1 MSQINTRIVLRND
14 TKAAWE
20 LVKDTATLM
29 AGEIGVETDT
39 GLFKIGKEKS
49 AGVLCTWAEL
59 PYANDIPEI
68 DLTSVTNNVK
78 EAATFEGLGSGTV
91 VGDIGIVKAP
101 LYEGASDYTY
111 TAYVWTY
118 LGKEADGVTDKYAWA
133 AMDGNYSAANVFTN
147 ARIVLAGDYGKD
159 SAKHT
164 ITSIGNLRI
173 GDEIAAGTSLQSIL
187 MDMLS
192 QRLQPGNATA
202 PSVSWETNPNGTK
215 EVGTKV
221 TPSYKA
227 KLNAGSYTYGPAT
240 GIVAK
245 AWSVSIADTGE
256 TAKTTREGSFN
267 EITIKDNMS
276 GYGKITATATYDA
289 GAVPVDNLGDTA
301 TNAATVQIP
310 AGSKSATA
318 SGYTGFRGWF
328 CGYKA
333 GGATLNVNALT
344 SAQIRALCT
353 PVNGSFVASMTTNKM
368 QQMFFAAPA
377 GLVTSV
383 DVSNSTN
390 GAPQTV
396 FQTTVYV
403 KGANEYVVTEA
414 EATEKNTVNG
424 MLYDIFY
431 VNNDNPDS
439 GEVIYTIATKT
450 VGS

>member
-14 TKAAWE
+14 TKANWE
-20 LVKDTATLM
+20 LVKNTATLM
-29 AGEIGVETDT
+29 PGEIGVETDT

-59 PYANDIPEI
+59 PYANDIPKI

-78 EAATFEGLGSGTV
+78 VEATLEALGNGTV
-91 VGDIGIVKAP
+91 VGDMGLVKE
-101 LYEGASDYTY
+101 LVYEDTANPDNNKYSH
-111 TAYVWTY
+111 TAYVWNGT
-118 LGKEADGVTDKYAWA
+118 AWE

-147 ARIVLAGDYGKD
+147 AKITLAGDYGKD
-159 SAKHT
+159 SRNDK

-202 PSVSWETNPNGTK
+202 PSVSWETNPTGTK

-240 GIVAK
+240 GITAK
-245 AWSVSIADTGE
+245 TWSVSIADTGE
-256 TAKTTREGSFN
+256 TAKTTRDGSFN

-318 SGYTGFRGWF
+318 NGYTGFRGWF

-353 PVNGSFVASMTTNKM
+353 PVNGSFVTSMTTNKM

-414 EATEKNTVNG
+414 EATDTNTVNG

-450 VGS
+450 IGS

>member
-14 TKAAWE
+14 TKANWE
-20 LVKDTATLM
+20 GVGARAKLM
-29 AGEIGVETDT
+29 VGEIGIETDT
-39 GLFKIGKEKS
+39 GLFKIGRENDE
-49 AGVLCTWAEL
+49 GGLCTWAEL

-78 EAATFEGLGSGTV
+78 VEATLAALGNGNV
-91 VGDIGIVKAP
+91 VGDMGIVKAP
-101 LYEGASDYTY
+101 LYEGASEYTY
-111 TAYVWTY
+111 TAYVWNGT
-118 LGKEADGVTDKYAWA
+118 AWA

-147 ARIVLAGDYGKD
+147 AKITLAGDYGLDSRKD
-159 SAKHT
+159 K

-202 PSVSWETNPNGTK
+202 PSVSWETNPTGTK

-227 KLNAGSYTYGPAT
+227 KLNPGSYTYGPDT
-240 GIVAK
+240 GITANS
-245 AWSVSIADTGE
+245 WSVSIADTGE
-256 TAKTTREGSFN
+256 TAKTARDGSFN
-267 EITIKDNMS
+267 EITIKDGMS
-276 GYGKITATATYDA
+276 GYGKVTATATYDA
-289 GAVPVDNLGDTA
+289 GATPVDNLGDTA

-318 SGYTGFRGWF
+318 IGYTGYRAWF

-333 GGATLNVNALT
+333 GGATLNVDALT
-344 SAQIRALCT
+344 SAQIRALGNAA
-353 PVNGSFVASMTTNKM
+353 NGSFLGSMTTDKM

-377 GLVTSV
+377 GLVDSISIRNAAN
-383 DVSNSTN
+383 D
-390 GAPQTV
+390 APQPVKKIST
-396 FQTTVYV
+396 YV
-403 KGANEYVVTEA
+403 KGVNDYVVTAA
-414 EATEKNTVNG
+414 EATATNTTYG

-431 VNNDNPDS
+431 VSNDNAES
-439 GEVIYTIATKT
+439 GKTTFTITTTLKA
-450 VGS
+450 

>member
-14 TKAAWE
+14 TKANWE
-20 LVKDTATLM
+20 LVKNTATLM
-29 AGEIGVETDT
+29 VGEIGIETDT

-49 AGVLCTWAEL
+49 AGVLYTWAEL
-59 PYANDIPEI
+59 PYANNNPEI

-78 EAATFEGLGSGTV
+78 VETTLEALGNGSV
-91 VGDIGIVKAP
+91 VGDMGIVKAP
-101 LYEGASDYTY
+101 LYEGASEYTY
-111 TAYVWTY
+111 TAYVWNGT
-118 LGKEADGVTDKYAWA
+118 AWA

-147 ARIVLAGDYGKD
+147 AKITLAGDYGQDSRKD
-159 SAKHT
+159 K

-202 PSVSWETNPNGTK
+202 PSVSWETNPTGTK

-245 AWSVSIADTGE
+245 TWSVSIANTGE
-256 TAKTTREGSFN
+256 AAKTTREGSFN
-267 EITIKDNMS
+267 EITIKDGMS

-289 GAVPVDNLGDTA
+289 GATPVDNLGDPA
-301 TNAATVQIP
+301 TNASTVQIP

-318 SGYTGFRGWF
+318 SGYTGYRAWF

-333 GGATLNVNALT
+333 GGATLNVDALT
-344 SAQIRALCT
+344 SAQIRALENAA
-353 PVNGSFVASMTTNKM
+353 NGSFLSSMTTNKM

-377 GLVTSV
+377 GLVISV
-383 DVSNSTN
+383 SVKNSAN
-390 GAPQTV
+390 DAPQPVKKTSA
-396 FQTTVYV
+396 YV
-403 KGANEYVVTEA
+403 KGVNDYVVTEA
-414 EATEKNTVNG
+414 EATDTNTING

-431 VNNDNPDS
+431 VSNDNAES
-439 GEVIYTIATKT
+439 GETTFTIAVTT
-450 VGS
+450 NGS